1 MRKVLYLMMTII
13 MIFSVC
19 GCGAS
24 EDQEKGRKWDC
35 SVLNPEEGASA
46 VAHSDVEMQ
55 TDSGKLRFRNRNE
68 FPVHIYLYSDD
79 TDEPL
84 ILENDIPV
92 GGVFSY
98 EQANRDYKYTVG
110 FRADVEENTN
120 IVITAYDGNAVM
132 EP

>member
-1 MRKVLYLMMTII
+1 MRKVLSLMMIII
-13 MIFSVC
+13 MIFSVY
-19 GCGAS
+19 GCGMS
-24 EDQEKGRKWDC
+24 ENKEKGQKWDC
-35 SVLNPEEGASA
+35 SVLNSEEGVSDIIY
-46 VAHSDVEMQ
+46 SDVAMR

-79 TDEPL
+79 ADEPL

-98 EQANRDYKYTVG
+98 EQTNRDYKYTVG
-110 FRADVEENTN
+110 FHADVEEGTD
-120 IVITAYDGNAVM
+120 IIITAYDGNAIM